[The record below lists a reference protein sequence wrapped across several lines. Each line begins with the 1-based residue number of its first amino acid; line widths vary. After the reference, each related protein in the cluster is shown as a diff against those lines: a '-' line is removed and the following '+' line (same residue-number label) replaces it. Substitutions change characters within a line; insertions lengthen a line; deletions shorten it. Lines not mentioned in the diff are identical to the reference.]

1 MQTVVIKPAQSVYQ
15 QTNHI
20 VIVGGG
26 PVGSVLALSLQQQN
40 VPFMLLESRIKGA
53 SHHDT
58 RALALSYGSRLIL
71 EKLGVWPEVAAKA
84 TAINT
89 IHISQRGGL
98 GRTKLNATE
107 HCQEAL
113 GYVLPYGALTQ
124 ALDAALDLNNMQYE
138 ASVSEI
144 VPNNIAAEV
153 TFTQKVSMQ
162 EDVTQT
168 IASPLVVVADGGRN
182 LNEINGISKETKEY
196 GHDALVS
203 KVTAQLPHN
212 NIAYERFTPT
222 GPMALLPNGETGFSL
237 VWTGE
242 KNSIDALL
250 ALDDTTF
257 LSQLN
262 DAFGDRVGRF
272 LSIEKRLSFP
282 LKLSRLKPSTAAHLA
297 IIGNAAQTMH
307 PVAGQG
313 FNVGMRDAWTLAS
326 MIVDSSDNA
335 IGSGVGSAIGSAVM
349 LNEYTNQR
357 SRDTKGGILFTD
369 LLVNVFGND
378 IIGLQA
384 MRGFGLGALQFIAP
398 IKNSLVNKM
407 SFGK

>member
-1 MQTVVIKPAQSVYQ
+1 MNAKNI
-15 QTNHI
+15 I
-20 VIVGGG
+20 IVGGG
-26 PVGSVLALSLQQQN
+26 PVGSVLALALQQQA
-40 VPFMLLESRIKGA
+40 VPFTMLEARAKGA
-53 SHHDT
+53 SHKDT

-71 EKLGVWPEVAAKA
+71 EKLGVWQAVEAKA

-98 GRTKLNATE
+98 GRTKLNAAE
-107 HCQEAL
+107 HNQEAM
-113 GYVLPYGALTQ
+113 GYVLPYGALTK
-124 ALDAALDLNNMQYE
+124 ALDAALDLQHVHYE
-138 ASVSEI
+138 ANATDI
-144 VPNNIAAEV
+144 APNQIAAEV
-153 TFTQKVSMQ
+153 TFSQK
-162 EDVTQT
+162 EIAQT
-168 IASPLVVVADGGRN
+168 IDSPLVVVADGGRN
-182 LNEINGISKETKEY
+182 LNEIDGIKKETKEY

-242 KNSIDALL
+242 KSSIDALL
-250 ALDDTTF
+250 KLDDATF
-257 LSQLN
+257 LSQLH
-262 DAFGDRVGRF
+262 DAFGDRVGQF

-282 LKLSRLKPSTAAHLA
+282 LKLSRLQPSIEPHLA

-313 FNVGMRDAWTLAS
+313 FNVGMRDAWTLANLI
-326 MIVDSSDNA
+326 MDTPENA
-335 IGSGVGSAIGSAVM
+335 LGSEAM
-349 LNEYTNQR
+349 LATYSNQR
-357 SRDTKGGILFTD
+357 SRDTRGGILFTD

-378 IIGLQA
+378 LIGLQA
-384 MRGFGLGALQFIAP
+384 ARGLGLGALQLMSP
-398 IKNSLVNKM
+398 VKNMLVSKM